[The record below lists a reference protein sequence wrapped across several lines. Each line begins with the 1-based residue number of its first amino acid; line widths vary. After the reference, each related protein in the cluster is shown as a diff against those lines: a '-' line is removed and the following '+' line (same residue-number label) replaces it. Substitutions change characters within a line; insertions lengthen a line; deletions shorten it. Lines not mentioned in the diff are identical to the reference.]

1 MSGLTWAVLLLS
13 LALAL
18 MVLELFVPSG
28 GMLGLLS
35 AAGIVASI
43 VMVFRE
49 STTLGILY
57 LIGLAILLP
66 SILVTMVRY
75 WPHTAI
81 GRMMLNIPPP
91 GTETSSTEVDNPLE
105 DLVGKIGEAKSKM
118 LPSGA
123 ILIDGR
129 TYDAFSG
136 GFAVEAGDTVEVIRV
151 EGNRIMVRPVT
162 ERPASEASSDPLDRP
177 IEEVVPDPFEDPLP

>member
-1 MSGLTWAVLLLS
+1 MSGLTWAVLLLGV
-13 LALAL
+13 ALAL
-18 MVLELFVPSG
+18 LVLELFIPSG
-28 GMLGLLS
+28 GLLGLLCG
-35 AAGIVASI
+35 AGIVASI

-49 STTLGILY
+49 SATYGTLY
-57 LIGLAILLP
+57 LVGLAILLP
-66 SILVTMVRY
+66 LLLVSMVRY

-91 GTETSSTEVDNPLE
+91 GTEAPSSAIQNPLE
-105 DLVGKIGEAKSKM
+105 ELVGKIGQAKSKM

-123 ILIDGR
+123 IVIDGR

-151 EGNRIMVRPVT
+151 EGNRIMVRPVDDHPT
-162 ERPASEASSDPLDRP
+162 SNVSSNPLDRP
-177 IEEVVPDPFEDPLP
+177 IDEAIPDPFDDPLS

>member
-1 MSGLTWAVLLLS
+1 MTGITWAILL

-18 MVLELFVPSG
+18 ALLVLELFVPSG
-28 GMLGLLS
+28 GLLGLLS
-35 AAGIVASI
+35 GVGIVASI
-43 VMVFRE
+43 VLVFRE
-49 STTLGILY
+49 SATYGALY

-66 SILVTMVRY
+66 LILVSMVRY

-91 GTETSSTEVDNPLE
+91 GTETTPSEVQNPLE
-105 DLVGKIGEAKSKM
+105 DLVGKVGQAKSKM

-123 ILIDGR
+123 IIIDGR

-151 EGNRIMVRPVT
+151 EGNRIMVRPSTVRAANT
-162 ERPASEASSDPLDRP
+162 VSSNPLDRP
-177 IEEVVPDPFEDPLP
+177 IEEVIPDPFDDPLP

>member
-1 MSGLTWAVLLLS
+1 MTGLTWAVLLLS

-18 MVLELFVPSG
+18 LVLELFVPSG
-28 GMLGLLS
+28 GLLGLLS
-35 AAGIVASI
+35 GLGIVTSI
-43 VMVFRE
+43 VLVFRE
-49 STTLGILY
+49 SATLGTFY

-66 SILVTMVRY
+66 LILVAMVRY
-75 WPHTAI
+75 WPHTAV

-91 GTETSSTEVDNPLE
+91 GTEQPPSEVDNPLE
-105 DLVGKIGEAKSKM
+105 DLIGKIGQAKSKM

-136 GFAVEAGDTVEVIRV
+136 GFAVETGDTVEVVRV

-162 ERPASEASSDPLDRP
+162 EGAANKLSSNPLDRP
-177 IEEVVPDPFEDPLP
+177 IEEVIPDPFDDPLP